1 MSVGKWAK
9 FGNLEYLIKD
19 PDIGLTQLADDS
31 LLALLMTID
40 GDVVDFVG
48 ADSSLE
54 ALSNAIGAISTVDP
68 ALATVLGAL
77 ADVASTGAVS
87 NAKTAMSMIKQLV
100 TMLLD
105 GTYGLGALD
114 ADLTT
119 IINDLANG
127 TDGLSALKALIDA
140 IPTTM
145 IGTNLAYL
153 ATAGAT
159 ADEFAGHIKHYG
171 GEIFYV
177 TKEGDDAEDGSS
189 IHLSKLTIQAAI
201 DAGAP
206 GDGIVVKAGTY
217 VENVVLNEVSMELW
231 PESGCVID
239 PATGTPLTVSANY
252 CRIYGDLGIDV
263 PAGEVGML
271 VSGNFCRIKDATILN
286 GGTGVCVTGSGNV
299 LVNMAAGLQTVY
311 GYDIDGSQTRLS
323 DSSTVG
329 AGASIGYNIGGGA
342 DIGVIKNCTSANHQT
357 SGYTIETGCANWTI
371 LNCSSGGGDGL
382 AVDVDSAN
390 VWSNFQY
397 DDEAT
402 KTITFTGVGASPTS
416 INLFRVY
423 GSVRITELYGHVETA
438 LAADVGTVLLE
449 LYDGTNTVDLTD
461 SPGPSFASVPAGSYI
476 HKIDDAG
483 VAIAIE
489 DSSQVRLYEDATKNG
504 RDPSFQV
511 TAKAGAF
518 ESYIRMTY
526 QGNGASGAIHWHCK
540 WEQLTDEG
548 RVTAA

>member
-1 MSVGKWAK
+1 MAGFGAVGKSAMR
-9 FGNLEYLIKD
+9 LSYLIARAD
-19 PDIGLTQLADDS
+19 GTMAQLTDDS
-31 LLALLMTID
+31 LLAQLLSID
-40 GDVVDFVG
+40 GDVSDYN
-48 ADSSLE
+48 DNTDSLE
-54 ALSNAIGAISTVDP
+54 AISNAVGAISTGDAVAEIGSFTAQTNLQTLLA
-68 ALATVLGAL
+68 ALGIPDVSAKGLYNCLVPDRLDNAT
-77 ADVASTGAVS
+77 
-87 NAKTAMSMIKQLV
+87 
-100 TMLLD
+100 
-105 GTYGLGALD
+105 Y
-114 ADLTT
+114 
-119 IINDLANG
+119 
-127 TDGLSALKALIDA
+127 GLSALR
-140 IPTTM
+140 TQS
-145 IGTNLAYL
+145 NLAYA
-153 ATAGAT
+153 ATTGAT